1 MRYAITLA
9 YNGEKYEG
17 WQIQPGK
24 PTVQSA
30 LQEGLTILC
39 RTQIEVVGCG
49 RTDSGVHAKEYTA
62 HFDWID
68 EVPSNFAY
76 HLNAIL
82 PPDIAINQVKLV
94 ADHFHARYDALSR
107 TYEYY
112 IHGFKSPFIDPYSCR
127 IKQFE
132 KLDLNQLQSAAE
144 LLLEYDSFFPFCIS
158 NSGVQ
163 NYNVQLEFVRWEWI
177 EQGRMKFTIRA
188 NRFLRGM
195 VRLVTGMCINV
206 SLDQLT
212 LAQVKSALDQQKRL
226 TKSLSLPPHGLYLVQ
241 VKYKQTF

>member
-1 MRYAITLA
+1 MRYAIILA
-9 YNGEKYEG
+9 YNGRKYEG
-17 WQIQPGK
+17 WQTQPGK

-30 LQEGLTILC
+30 LEEALTILC

-49 RTDSGVHAKEYTA
+49 RTDSGVHAKVYTA
-62 HFDWID
+62 HFDWNQQI
-68 EVPSNFAY
+68 PSDFVY

-82 PPDIAINQVKLV
+82 PPDIAIALVKLMS
-94 ADHFHARYDALSR
+94 DDFHARYHALSR

-112 IHGFKSPFIDPYSCR
+112 IHGFKSPFIDQYSYR

-132 KLDLNQLQSAAE
+132 KLDLVKLQSAADI
-144 LLLEYDSFFPFCIS
+144 LRDYDSFFPFCIS
-158 NSGVQ
+158 NSGVK
-163 NYNVQLEFVRWEWI
+163 NYNVKLDLAQWEKI
-177 EQGRMKFTIRA
+177 EEGRLKFTIRA

-212 LAQVKSALDQQKRL
+212 LEQVRSAMDQQIFL
-226 TKSLSLPPHGLYLVQ
+226 PKSLSLPAHGLYLTQ
-241 VKYKQTF
+241 IEYKQNQ